1 MKKHIGKI
9 VLCLGIVFVLFSIRY
24 MSETD
29 KQIKGWEFQEKN
41 GKNEFTTTA
50 KLLGVK
56 KAAAD
61 ILWIKQ
67 GLDVGGQMGNH
78 EYVEKVNDVPTMI
91 KNTSEAISYLN
102 PYNKP
107 NYYFSGTVVAL
118 IRTFN
123 RYDYGIEILSRGIKY
138 NSDDVVMKY
147 YFGGVAADKKGDS
160 EEVIKLFEEVL
171 KKQPDEMLTDILAY
185 MYEMKYKKSGKDED
199 LMKAAIYWDK
209 LLNAKDYSYKLK
221 SEKKI
226 SEYEKKIS
234 EIIRKNRKR

>member
-1 MKKHIGKI
+1 MKKHINKI

-29 KQIKGWEFQEKN
+29 KQIKNWEFQEKN

-78 EYVEKVNDVPTMI
+78 EGVEKVEDIPTMI
-91 KNTSEAISYLN
+91 KNTSEAISYLD

-107 NYYFSGTVVAL
+107 NYYFSGTIVAL
-118 IRTFN
+118 IRIFN

-138 NSDDVVMKY
+138 NPDDAVMKY
-147 YFGGVAADKKGDS
+147 YLGGVAADKTGNS
-160 EEVIKLFEEVL
+160 EEVIRLFEEVI
-171 KKQPDEMLTDILAY
+171 KIQPDEMLTDRLAY
-185 MYEMKYKKSGKDED
+185 MYEIRYEKSKNRADI
-199 LMKAAIYWDK
+199 LKAALYWEK
-209 LLNAKDYSYKLK
+209 LLNAKDDTF
-221 SEKKI
+221 
-226 SEYEKKIS
+226 
-234 EIIRKNRKR
+234 RKRAEKNLLEHEKEIKRVLEKI

>member
-1 MKKHIGKI
+1 MKKHINKI

-78 EYVEKVNDVPTMI
+78 EDVEKVTDIPTMI
-91 KNTSEAISYLN
+91 KNTSESISYLD
-102 PYNKP
+102 PYNRP
-107 NYYFSGTVVAL
+107 NYYFSGVTVAL
-118 IRTFN
+118 IRIFN
-123 RYDYGIEILSRGIKY
+123 RYDYGIEILSRGMRY
-138 NSDDVVMKY
+138 NPDDPVMKY
-147 YFGGVAADKKGDS
+147 YLGGVAADRKGDS
-160 EEVIKLFEEVL
+160 EEVIRLFEEVI
-171 KKQPDEMLTDILAY
+171 KQQPDEMLMDRIAY
-185 MYEMKYKKSGKDED
+185 IYEMRYKKSKLESD
-199 LMKAAIYWDK
+199 LIKAAAYWEK
-209 LLNAKDYSYKLK
+209 LIEAKDDNY
-221 SEKKI
+221 
-226 SEYEKKIS
+226 
-234 EIIRKNRKR
+234 RKRAEKNLVEHEKELKDIAEKIKR